1 MILQQL
7 LTISLK
13 SFNSPKIRKLNKYK
27 VSGKKMEY
35 CKHFRFLIII
45 ILSSFILSSCGLY
58 KKTDQRNQPQT
69 AKERAKKNL
78 EDGTGVSIN
87 KILKRGRGTGSFEF
101 SSSNPMWRAS
111 LETIDFMPLA
121 TVDYSGGLIITDWYN
136 DAQNSDE
143 FLKITIR
150 FLSNEVRAN
159 SIKIIVHSKKCTTQL
174 NCKITEYKSKIS
186 DELTASI
193 LRKATILEKELKD
206 RK

>member
-1 MILQQL
+1 M
-7 LTISLK
+7 K
-13 SFNSPKIRKLNKYK
+13 
-27 VSGKKMEY
+27 Y

-174 NCKITEYKSKIS
+174 NCKIAEYKSKIS